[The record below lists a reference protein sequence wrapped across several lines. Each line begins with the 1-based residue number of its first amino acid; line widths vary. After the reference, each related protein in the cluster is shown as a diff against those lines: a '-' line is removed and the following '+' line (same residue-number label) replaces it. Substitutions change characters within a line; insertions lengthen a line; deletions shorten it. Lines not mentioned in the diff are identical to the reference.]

1 MHSKRDIAEINFVIH
16 EVHCCRNIVLC
27 DQCQE
32 PVPRVDLQTHIKDVH
47 APVDCELCGSAVE
60 RNNIEWHKVSYLTIV
75 YLLHFTWVVAEAKCI
90 LVMAVCL
97 CVPRHIPTLHG
108 PYVSWGNGM
117 GCPLVVHCWVDLQSV
132 HGFLCHDNS
141 AVCMSVCLSVFLSLA
156 SFPHYCM
163 DPDVTW
169 GNGRGCHLVVH
180 YWADLQSVH
189 GFRCYDNIA
198 ANTKCQRVRV
208 LAPCLISLASQAVS

>member
-1 MHSKRDIAEINFVIH
+1 MAQGQPPHKSLLITFHVSRSRGKMHIGH
-16 EVHCCRNIVLC
+16 GC
-27 DQCQE
+27 
-32 PVPRVDLQTHIKDVH
+32 
-47 APVDCELCGSAVE
+47 
-60 RNNIEWHKVSYLTIV
+60 VS
-75 YLLHFTWVVAEAKCI
+75 
-90 LVMAVCL
+90 VCL
-97 CVPRHIPTLHG
+97 SVPRHIPTTPRTVCKLG
-108 PYVSWGNGM
+108 EWY

-132 HGFLCHDNS
+132 HGFLCYDNI
-141 AVCMSVCLSVFLSLA
+141 AVCVSVCLSLA

-169 GNGRGCHLVVH
+169 GNGRGCHPVVH

-208 LAPCLISLASQAVS
+208 LDPCLISLASQAQDL